1 MIGICHKT
9 NAICLTHSSTA
20 TAISAVTPFVP
31 YGLPTLLELLR
42 VLISLLNPQDLTHT
56 DSMRLSALGVLNSAL
71 EAGGRHIG
79 QWTELADGLKD
90 EGCRYLFQL
99 IRSEN
104 HQILTLAL
112 RTCATLFTTL
122 LPHLKLQLELFLT
135 FLMDRLTP
143 STLPPLPAHVL
154 QIRAGAGSS
163 RSHRDSDKGT
173 TVSSGGA
180 DGGPLDRPATPKL
193 SATPTANA
201 ASLAALAPVTT
212 AETRELMLETLTQLM
227 QMRNEHFMVDLWINY
242 DCDVDSEDVF
252 ERMIAFLT
260 TVSLA
265 YVSRKIV
272 LVVDVVE
279 MVSRYR
285 AFSAQFRMLD
295 IQTQI
300 V

>member
-1 MIGICHKT
+1 
-9 NAICLTHSSTA
+9 LSPPS
-20 TAISAVTPFVP
+20 TAISAVPPFTP

-71 EAGGRHIG
+71 EAGGRHLG
-79 QWTELADGLKD
+79 DWPELVDGLKD

-122 LPHLKLQLELFLT
+122 LPQLKLQLELFLT

-143 STLPPLPAHVL
+143 LTHPALPPYLLH
-154 QIRAGAGSS
+154 IRNGGGSS
-163 RSHRDSDKGT
+163 AISRSRRGSDKGT
-173 TVSSGGA
+173 AASSGGA
-180 DGGPLDRPATPKL
+180 DGAATDRPTTPKL
-193 SATPTANA
+193 AATPTV
-201 ASLAALAPVTT
+201 ASLASVAPVTT
-212 AETRELMLETLTQLM
+212 AETREIMLETLTQLLE
-227 QMRNEHFMVDLWINY
+227 MRNEHFMVDLWVNY

-260 TVSLA
+260 RVSTECPA
-265 YVSRKIV
+265 GQK
-272 LVVDVVE
+272 
-279 MVSRYR
+279 
-285 AFSAQFRMLD
+285 QPC
-295 IQTQI
+295 
-300 V
+300 

>member
-1 MIGICHKT
+1 MAT
-9 NAICLTHSSTA
+9 SAIP
-20 TAISAVTPFVP
+20 PFTP

-56 DSMRLSALGVLNSAL
+56 DSMRLSALGVLNAAL

-79 QWTELADGLKD
+79 QWSELVDGLKD

-135 FLMDRLTP
+135 FLIDRLSP
-143 STLPPLPAHVL
+143 ANVPHLPAHIL
-154 QIRAGAGSS
+154 QIRAGATSS
-163 RSHRDSDKGT
+163 GRFRPSRDSDRGT
-173 TVSSGGA
+173 TVSSGPA
-180 DGGPLDRPATPKL
+180 DGSAGDRPATPKL
-193 SATPTANA
+193 PATPSAA
-201 ASLAALAPVTT
+201 SASLASSAPITS
-212 AETRELMLETLTQLM
+212 AETRELMLETLTQLF
-227 QMRNEHFMVDLWINY
+227 QMRNEHFMVDLWVNY

-260 TVSLA
+260 Q
-265 YVSRKIV
+265 VSRKASFIQV
-272 LVVDVVE
+272 AE
-279 MVSRYR
+279 T
-285 AFSAQFRMLD
+285 FS
-295 IQTQI
+295 IP
-300 V
+300 

>member
-1 MIGICHKT
+1 MS
-9 NAICLTHSSTA
+9 AI
-20 TAISAVTPFVP
+20 TPFVP

-79 QWTELADGLKD
+79 QWSELADGLKD

-143 STLPPLPAHVL
+143 TTLPPLPAHVL

-173 TVSSGGA
+173 TVSSSGA
-180 DGGPLDRPATPKL
+180 DGGVSDRPATPKL

-201 ASLAALAPVTT
+201 VSLAAPAPVTT

-260 TVSLA
+260 TVSLGQLLQM
-265 YVSRKIV
+265 VV
-272 LVVDVVE
+272 LAAHASYMILHRRV
-279 MVSRYR
+279 
-285 AFSAQFRMLD
+285 FSTLLQLPD